1 MVGPNRRVTALVH
14 NVPLAIATIAGNLM
28 SQELRKKGSGDSI
41 AISNA
46 RSELLGFLKLLK
58 VARVSAEAHCADG
71 ACVALLDEC
80 MSSLMQR
87 NGVSAGELQR
97 GVTAAEFM
105 QIPTL
110 LRALTYACAEAQ
122 ENLDEPHSAA
132 LLAKCISFIRA
143 TWSCT
148 ADEQRPQSSRLYN

>member
-1 MVGPNRRVTALVH
+1 MAEPNRRVTSPVH

-28 SQELRKKGSGDSI
+28 SQELRKKGNGDSI

-97 GVTAAEFM
+97 GVTAAAFM
-105 QIPTL
+105 QIPPPL
-110 LRALTYACAEAQ
+110 ARVAHACAEAP
-122 ENLDEPHSAA
+122 E
-132 LLAKCISFIRA
+132 
-143 TWSCT
+143 
-148 ADEQRPQSSRLYN
+148 

>member
-1 MVGPNRRVTALVH
+1 
-14 NVPLAIATIAGNLM
+14 
-28 SQELRKKGSGDSI
+28 
-41 AISNA
+41 
-46 RSELLGFLKLLK
+46 
-58 VARVSAEAHCADG
+58 
-71 ACVALLDEC
+71 
-80 MSSLMQR
+80 LMQR

-148 ADEQRPQSSRLYN
+148 ADDQRPQSSRLYN